1 MQVFLSCLLC
11 VTVPDLI
18 LILWYINCYF
28 DFEDKGGMC
37 FWKCFLNITIETG
50 SVCATHKEYQKSS
63 EILRFSYICARLSLN
78 RSGIHWHH
86 ELKRLRF
93 VPRLAGGFKLDSN
106 DSRESNKLQVFSGVV
121 LLLNCFD
128 FG

>member
-28 DFEDKGGMC
+28 DFEDKGGVC
-37 FWKCFLNITIETG
+37 FWKCFLNITIET
-50 SVCATHKEYQKSS
+50 SFVCATHKEYQKSS
-63 EILRFSYICARLSLN
+63 EILRFSYICAWLSLN
-78 RSGIHWHH
+78 RSGIHRQH

-93 VPRLAGGFKLDSN
+93 FHDWLEVSN
-106 DSRESNKLQVFSGVV
+106 WIAMIRKRERNINYMYFPV
-121 LLLNCFD
+121 LCCY
-128 FG
+128 